1 MKMEPSP
8 RCAAA
13 RHGSIRST
21 VAAVAV
27 ALPLVVAASAAC
39 AETRGYVVSWFAIA
53 TNNPDFAENCPRAAK
68 DPNRVKFVVVDTE
81 VPQRDIQA
89 VVGGKPVPSLDY
101 PDALQK
107 DPGIETVVGKYAYG
121 FDLGGPA
128 ADKFV
133 DPDTHGKV
141 DDQLWRAIG
150 CTSGFQATPPV
161 LPYNETAPWGT
172 MIDTS
177 PAYAMQISGADLSKD
192 GPVTVTLD
200 RTLRHLERDASG
212 GVRSG
217 VSYVLDPSPRSH
229 NVLSGEIKDGVLTI
243 NPGYIY
249 LVGDMPFYTQIDLKN
264 AHMRLRSETD
274 GTIVGYWGGYTD
286 WHAWV
291 YTFTARPAGGADNL
305 GIYWALKKLADA
317 DPDPAT
323 GQNRLISVTWRME
336 AVPAFLAT
344 NDGKVVAM
352 SSSDGLGGKVE
363 QPPVQ
368 QPPVQQPTE
377 APRPSSSAP

>member
-1 MKMEPSP
+1 MNVEQGP
-8 RCAAA
+8 RRTPA
-13 RHGSIRST
+13 RRGF
-21 VAAVAV
+21 AVASSVASV
-27 ALPLVVAASAAC
+27 ALALPVVFGASPAS
-39 AETRGYVVSWFAIA
+39 AETRGYLISWFAIA
-53 TNNPDFAENCPRAAK
+53 TNNPDFVQNCPVAAK
-68 DPNRVKFVVVDTE
+68 DPNRVKFVVVNTE
-81 VPQRDIQA
+81 VPRRNIPALVD
-89 VVGGKPVPSLDY
+89 GKPVPALDY

-107 DPGIETVVGKYAYG
+107 DPDIETVVGKYAYG

-128 ADKFV
+128 ANKFI
-133 DPDTHGKV
+133 DPDTGGTV

-172 MIDTS
+172 MLDTS
-177 PAYAMQISGADLSKD
+177 PGYAIQISGDDLNKD

-200 RTLRHLERDASG
+200 RTLRHPERDASG
-212 GVRSG
+212 DVRSYG
-217 VSYVLDPSPRSH
+217 SYVLDPSPRSH

-243 NPGYIY
+243 KPGYIY
-249 LVGDMPFYTQIDLKN
+249 LTGDMPFYPQIDLKN
-264 AHMRLRSETD
+264 AHMRLHSEP
-274 GTIVGYWGGYTD
+274 GGKIVGYWGGFAD

-344 NDGKVVAM
+344 DGDGKLVATA
-352 SSSDGLGGKVE
+352 SSDGLGGKVE
-363 QPPVQ
+363 QPAAAKAAAGAQ
-368 QPPVQQPTE
+368 
-377 APRPSSSAP
+377 ASGGGSR